1 MTAPLGPGLTAG
13 LTRRSQQQQQQHRA
27 AKRENKRR
35 TTSCA
40 YVCRGGGGGKEDVM
54 LVYKQNTRLNYNIYE
69 MRERR
74 GYVYEN
80 RVDMQ

>member
-13 LTRRSQQQQQQHRA
+13 LTRRSQHQQQHRA

-40 YVCRGGGGGKEDVM
+40 YVCRGGRGEKGDVM
-54 LVYKQNTRLNYNIYE
+54 LVYKQNTRLNYNFYE

-74 GYVYEN
+74 GYLYEN